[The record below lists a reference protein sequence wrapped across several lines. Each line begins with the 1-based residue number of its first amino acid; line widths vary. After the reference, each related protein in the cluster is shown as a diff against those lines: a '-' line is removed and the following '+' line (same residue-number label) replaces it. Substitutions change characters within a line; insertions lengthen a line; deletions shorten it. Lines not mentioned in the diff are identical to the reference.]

1 MRPFRN
7 LSSRLNQAQLL
18 GMVCLLFLTAQVSR
32 AQADPTIS
40 INDISMAE
48 RDSGL
53 FGYQFT
59 ISVSAPSSKDVTIT
73 ATTQAGTATDN
84 VDFGAGSVTLT
95 IPAGQTSQTVTVFII
110 GDTIVENNET
120 FFLNLSNPVNATV
133 AKGQG
138 VGTIIDD
145 DSLFLLN
152 QTSSSRGLAVDSV
165 FHTHES
171 FAINT
176 GDMAFYSSDHRMRIV
191 VFAAGLK
198 VALNGE
204 NASAV
209 TATAEDSVG
218 TIRPLTV
225 ESVDQVPNMNNWLT
239 QVTLKLNDQ
248 IPAGDIKVRI
258 TWHGITSNP
267 VTVAVTA
274 Q

>member
-18 GMVCLLFLTAQVSR
+18 GMIGLLFLTAQVGR
-32 AQADPTIS
+32 AQSDPTIS

-53 FGYQFT
+53 FGYEFT
-59 ISVSAPSSKDVTIT
+59 VSLSAPSTKQVSVT
-73 ATTQAGTATDN
+73 ATTQAGTATNN
-84 VDFGAGSVTLT
+84 VDFGGGTVTVN
-95 IPAGQTSQTVTVFII
+95 IPAGQTSITITVFII
-110 GDTIVENNET
+110 GDTIVEGDEQ
-120 FFLNLSNPVNATV
+120 FFLNLSSPVNGTI

-145 DSLFLLN
+145 DTLFLLN
-152 QTSSSRGLAVDSV
+152 QTNSSRGLAVDSV
-165 FHTHES
+165 FHTHEP
-171 FAINT
+171 FRINT

-191 VFAAGLK
+191 VFAVGLK
-198 VALNGE
+198 LAQGE

-209 TATAEDSVG
+209 TATGEDSVG

-225 ESVDQVPNMNNWLT
+225 ESVDVVPNMNFWLT

-248 IPAGDIKVRI
+248 VPAGDMKVRI
-258 TWHGITSNP
+258 TLHGVTSNA
-267 VTVAVTA
+267 VNVAVTA

>member
-7 LSSRLNQAQLL
+7 LSSRLKQAQLL
-18 GMVCLLFLTAQVSR
+18 GMVCLLFLTAQVGR

-48 RDSGL
+48 RDSNL
-53 FGYQFT
+53 FGYEFT
-59 ISVSAPSSKDVTIT
+59 VSLSAASTKQVSVTV
-73 ATTQAGTATDN
+73 TTQDGTATGN
-84 VDFGAGSVTLT
+84 VDFGAGSVTLN

-110 GDTIVENNET
+110 GDTIVEGTEQ
-120 FFLNLSNPVNATV
+120 FFLNLSNPVNATI

-145 DSLFLLN
+145 DTLILLN

-165 FHTHES
+165 FHTHEP
-171 FAINT
+171 FPITT
-176 GDMAFYSSDHRMRIV
+176 GDLPFYSSDHRMRIV
-191 VFAAGLK
+191 VFAIGLK
-198 VALNGE
+198 FVAGDT
-204 NASAV
+204 V
-209 TATAEDSVG
+209 TATGEDSVG

-225 ESVDQVPNMNNWLT
+225 EAVNQVPNMNNWLT

-248 IPAGDIKVRI
+248 VPAGDMKVRI
-258 TWHGITSNP
+258 TWHGVTSNP

>member
-7 LSSRLNQAQLL
+7 LSSRLNRVQLL
-18 GMVCLLFLTAQVSR
+18 GMICLLFLTAQVGR
-32 AQADPTIS
+32 AQSDPTIS
-40 INDISMAE
+40 INDISMGE

-53 FGYQFT
+53 FGYEFT
-59 ISVSAPSSKDVTIT
+59 VSLSAASTKQVSVTV
-73 ATTQAGTATDN
+73 TTQAGTATDN
-84 VDFGAGSVTLT
+84 VDFGAGTVTLN

-110 GDTIVENNET
+110 GDTIVEGNEQ
-120 FFLNLSNPVNATV
+120 FFLNLSNPVNASI

-145 DSLFLLN
+145 ETLFLLN
-152 QTSSSRGLAVDSV
+152 QTSSSRGLALDSV

-191 VFAAGLK
+191 VFAVGLK
-198 VALNGE
+198 LAAGQT
-204 NASAV
+204 V
-209 TATAEDSVG
+209 TATGEDSVG

-225 ESVDQVPNMNNWLT
+225 EAVNQVPNMNNWLT

-248 IPAGDIKVRI
+248 IPAGDMKVRI
-258 TWHGITSNP
+258 IWNGVTSNA
-267 VTVAVTA
+267 VNVAVTA